1 MHSRACGLSDLL
13 RMDSN
18 ALAELIQ
25 QLELSLLQS
34 DLIAHPG
41 LIDEL
46 LAEDFEEID
55 HQGTIHSRSDVINWL
70 TRKDPSMHW
79 AFKDFRIKAVSGD
92 VVLAI
97 YSLQKPDQTD
107 AESGG
112 STRTSLWRCRNN
124 QWKMVFHQ
132 ASRKN

>member
-1 MHSRACGLSDLL
+1 ME
-13 RMDSN
+13 SN
-18 ALAELIQ
+18 ALTELIQ

-34 DLIAHPG
+34 DLTAHPG

-55 HQGTIHSRSDVINWL
+55 HQGITRSRSDVIDWL
-70 TRKDPSMHW
+70 TRKDPGIHW

-97 YSLQKPDQTD
+97 YSLQKPDQPD
-107 AESGG
+107 AGSGG
-112 STRTSLWRCRNN
+112 STRTSLWRYRNN